1 MQGFDFM
8 AMHAPAASAY
18 LVAKFR
24 TINSK
29 VLQLENNIV
38 GGKDT
43 VANRILQTL
52 DNK

>member
-1 MQGFDFM
+1 MCKALILWQC
-8 AMHAPAASAY
+8 MHQ
-18 LVAKFR
+18 LLLLILFR
-24 TINSK
+24 TIYSK